1 MVKTLRESLVDYD
14 MAMLRALAE
23 VRGAV
28 LTSNHRV
35 TAANELAAQVSTPA
49 SLAIALADLSPA
61 ETEALAEVQGAG
73 GWMEAP
79 RFARRFGDVRTMGP
93 GRLEREQPWMAPA
106 NPAEGLWYRALFFKG
121 FRQREEG
128 MVEIVY
134 IPGDLLTLLS
144 DLSAG
149 RLPSRNDNIG
159 LSIEPTTAP
168 SHIQPADAS
177 MVEDVFGIM
186 VAARNQTIRLKTD
199 GSLYPKEWQAIN
211 VLCVSPLPAASVAD
225 DERLVFIVHISC
237 AAKLVTAAEG
247 RLALNSDPA
256 RAWLQASPA
265 QRLLA
270 LQTTWRDDP
279 NWNDLWR
286 VPTLRPQATGWK
298 NDPALAR
305 GKALSVLAD
314 CRPGDWYR
322 LDELTQA
329 VKASDPDFQRPDG
342 DYTTWYIQDLNGLP
356 LMGFEHWEK
365 VEGALL
371 RYLVSGPL
379 HWLGV
384 TDLGLEAD
392 SDQPT
397 ALRLADAGLPLLG
410 LAPLPEA
417 ESPGTAS
424 PYIEVSEN
432 FTVRVPLAASLYS
445 RFQLARFTDLSGR
458 GTDHVRYRISPASLT
473 RARQGGITIDQI
485 STFLNRASGDRVP
498 ARVLEGLRIWQ
509 ERSGSARLE
518 QRVVLRVNRPE
529 TLKALRQDPDIAP
542 LLGEVLG
549 PQAVLVPRPNM
560 KQVRRWLAEQ
570 GYLDIKAEK

>member
-1 MVKTLRESLVDYD
+1 
-14 MAMLRALAE
+14 
-23 VRGAV
+23 
-28 LTSNHRV
+28 
-35 TAANELAAQVSTPA
+35 
-49 SLAIALADLSPA
+49 
-61 ETEALAEVQGAG
+61 
-73 GWMEAP
+73 
-79 RFARRFGDVRTMGP
+79 MGP
-93 GRLEREQPWMAPA
+93 GRLEREQPWLAPA

-121 FRQREEG
+121 FRQRDEG
-128 MVEIVY
+128 MVEVVY
-134 IPGDLLTLLS
+134 IPGDLLTLLL

-149 RLPSRNDNIG
+149 SLPSHMDNLG
-159 LSIEPTTAP
+159 LSMGPTAAP

-177 MVEDVFGIM
+177 VVEDVFGLL

-199 GSLYPKEWQAIN
+199 GSLYPKELQAIN
-211 VLCVSPLPAASVAD
+211 ALCVSPLPAASVAD
-225 DERLVFIVHISC
+225 DERLAFIVHLSL

-247 RLALNSDPA
+247 RLTLNPDPA
-256 RAWLQASPA
+256 RAWLQASA
-265 QRLLA
+265 TQRLLA

-279 NWNDLWR
+279 NWNDQWR

-305 GKALSVLAD
+305 GKGLSFLAD

-356 LMGFEHWEK
+356 LMGFEHWED

-384 TDLGLEAD
+384 TDLGLETD
-392 SDQPT
+392 SGQPT
-397 ALRLADAGLPLLG
+397 AFRLADTGLSLLG

-417 ESPGTAS
+417 EAPSSTSPDM
-424 PYIEVSEN
+424 EVN
-432 FTVRVPLAASLYS
+432 DDFTVRVPSAACLYS
-445 RFQLARFTDLSGR
+445 RFQLARFADLSGR
-458 GTDHVRYRISPASLT
+458 GTDHVRYRLSPASLT
-473 RARQGGITIDQI
+473 RARRGGITIDQI
-485 STFLNRASGDRVP
+485 STFLTRVSGNRVP
-498 ARVLEGLRIWQ
+498 ARVSDGLGVWQ

-518 QRVVLRVNRPE
+518 QGVVLRVNRSE

-549 PQAVLVPRPNM
+549 PQAVLVPRPNV
-560 KQVRRWLAEQ
+560 KQVRRWLVEQ
-570 GYLDIKAEK
+570 GYLDFKAEK

>member
-1 MVKTLRESLVDYD
+1 
-14 MAMLRALAE
+14 
-23 VRGAV
+23 
-28 LTSNHRV
+28 
-35 TAANELAAQVSTPA
+35 
-49 SLAIALADLSPA
+49 
-61 ETEALAEVQGAG
+61 
-73 GWMEAP
+73 
-79 RFARRFGDVRTMGP
+79 
-93 GRLEREQPWMAPA
+93 
-106 NPAEGLWYRALFFKG
+106 
-121 FRQREEG
+121 
-128 MVEIVY
+128 
-134 IPGDLLTLLS
+134 
-144 DLSAG
+144 
-149 RLPSRNDNIG
+149 
-159 LSIEPTTAP
+159 
-168 SHIQPADAS
+168 
-177 MVEDVFGIM
+177 

-225 DERLVFIVHISC
+225 DERLAFIVHISR
-237 AAKLVTAAEG
+237 AAKLVTVAEG
-247 RLALNSDPA
+247 RLALNSDAA

-305 GKALSVLAD
+305 GKALSFLVD

-322 LDELTQA
+322 LGELTRA

-342 DYTTWYIQDLNGLP
+342 DYSTWYIQDLNKLP
-356 LMGFEHWEK
+356 LMGFEHWEE

-384 TDLGLEAD
+384 TDLGRETD

-397 ALRLADAGLPLLG
+397 AFRLADAGLPLLG
-410 LAPLPEA
+410 LAPLPDAEA
-417 ESPGTAS
+417 PSTAS
-424 PYIEVSEN
+424 PDIEVSEN

-458 GTDHVRYRISPASLT
+458 GADHVRYRLSPASLT
-473 RARQGGITIDQI
+473 RARQGGITLDQI
-485 STFLNRASGDRVP
+485 RTFLTRVSGNRVP

-542 LLGEVLG
+542 LLGQELG
-549 PQAVLVPRPNM
+549 PQAVLVPRPNV
-560 KQVRRWLAEQ
+560 KQVRRWLVEQ